1 MCYGECEAHSPEVKD
16 SFMSPVHK
24 IPLLLGAMAGLLLG
38 LIAWGFWRARS
49 DEVGS
54 ALMSTHDTL
63 LLGLLLL
70 AFFGL
75 GAFLVY
81 ILLGTSF

>member
-1 MCYGECEAHSPEVKD
+1 
-16 SFMSPVHK
+16 MSPVHK
-24 IPLLLGAMAGLLLG
+24 IPLLLGALAGLLLG

-49 DEVGS
+49 DEVGGT
-54 ALMSTHDTL
+54 LMRTHDTL

-75 GAFLVY
+75 GIFLVY
-81 ILLGTSF
+81 ILMGTSF

>member
-1 MCYGECEAHSPEVKD
+1 MP
-16 SFMSPVHK
+16 PVHK
-24 IPLLLGAMAGLLLG
+24 IPLLLGALGGLLLS

-54 ALMSTHDTL
+54 DPMRTHNTL
-63 LLGLLLL
+63 LLGLLVL

-75 GAFLVY
+75 GVFLVY
-81 ILLGTSF
+81 ILMGTSF